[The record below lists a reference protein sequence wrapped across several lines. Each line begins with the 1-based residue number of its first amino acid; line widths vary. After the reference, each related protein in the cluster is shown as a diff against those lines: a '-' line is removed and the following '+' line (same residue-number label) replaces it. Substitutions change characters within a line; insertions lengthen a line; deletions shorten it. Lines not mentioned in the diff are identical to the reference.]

1 MVKLLIQR
9 KTRNYCDL
17 YLYRTEE
24 YHDSGL
30 VLMYIS
36 TIDQGVQTLAKRLC
50 DKDTLLKLEHC
61 MINFDY

>member
-9 KTRNYCDL
+9 KKRNYCDL

-30 VLMYIS
+30 VLTYIS
-36 TIDQGVQTLAKRLC
+36 IIDPGEQTLAKRLC
-50 DKDTLLKLEHC
+50 NKDTLLKLEHR
-61 MINFDY
+61 MININY